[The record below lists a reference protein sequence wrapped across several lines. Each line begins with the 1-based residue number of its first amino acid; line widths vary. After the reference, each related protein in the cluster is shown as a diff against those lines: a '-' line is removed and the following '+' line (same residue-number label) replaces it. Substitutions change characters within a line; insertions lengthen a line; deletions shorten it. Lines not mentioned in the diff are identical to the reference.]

1 MTTAAFWGVSRHLLQ
16 EEIQSFPTVPQ
27 SMAKANRNTV
37 IGTHVFGKPLS
48 LFGKRMVRT
57 VHVSPHLPRSLEVA
71 DPAILGTVQPR
82 NADEWPE

>member
-1 MTTAAFWGVSRHLLQ
+1 LTTAAFWGVSRHLLQ

-48 LFGKRMVRT
+48 LFGKRMVQT
-57 VHVSPHLPRSLEVA
+57 L
-71 DPAILGTVQPR
+71 
-82 NADEWPE
+82 